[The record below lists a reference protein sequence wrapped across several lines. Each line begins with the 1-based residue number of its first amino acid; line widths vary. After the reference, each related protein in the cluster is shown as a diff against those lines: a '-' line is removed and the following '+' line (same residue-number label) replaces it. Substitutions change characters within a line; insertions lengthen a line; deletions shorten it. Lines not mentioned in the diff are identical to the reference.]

1 MYKETEIN
9 YSLIIILLVISAF
22 IIFSPELA
30 DLKII
35 ILSINLLVTLLFFSL
50 TIVIDEQKLRWYF
63 GFGIIS
69 KDVELSQIVETSA
82 YKTKWYQGIGIRML
96 SDGWLYNASV
106 GQAIKITLADRK
118 NIYLGCKNVDA
129 LQQAL
134 KVKV

>member
-1 MYKETEIN
+1 MYKQTEIG

-50 TIVIDEQKLRWYF
+50 TIVIDEQTLRWYF

-69 KDVELSQIVETSA
+69 KDVELSQIAETSA

-96 SDGWLYNASV
+96 NDGWLYNASV
-106 GQAIKITLADRK
+106 GQAIKITLTDGK
-118 NIYLGCKNVDA
+118 NIYLGCKDADA

>member
-1 MYKETEIN
+1 MYKQTELN

-30 DLKII
+30 GLKII

-50 TIVIDEQKLRWYF
+50 TIVINEQKLRWYF

-69 KDVELSQIVETSA
+69 KSVELSQIADTST
-82 YKTKWYQGIGIRML
+82 YQTKWYQGIGIRML

-106 GQAIKITLADRK
+106 GKAVKITLTDGK
-118 NIYLGCKNVDA
+118 NIYLGCKDADA
-129 LQQAL
+129 LQKAL

>member
-1 MYKETEIN
+1 MYKQTEIN

-22 IIFSPELA
+22 IILSPELA
-30 DLKII
+30 GLKII

-96 SDGWLYNASV
+96 NDGWLYNASV
-106 GQAIKITLADRK
+106 GQAVKITLTDGK
-118 NIYLGCKNVDA
+118 NIYLGCKDADA

>member
-96 SDGWLYNASV
+96 SDGWLYNTSV

>member
-1 MYKETEIN
+1 MYKQTEIN

-50 TIVIDEQKLRWYF
+50 TIVIDEQTLRWYF

-69 KDVELSQIVETSA
+69 KDVELSQIAQTSA

-96 SDGWLYNASV
+96 NDGWLYNASV
-106 GQAIKITLADRK
+106 GQAVKITLTDGK
-118 NIYLGCKNVDA
+118 NIYLGCKDAGA

>member
-1 MYKETEIN
+1 MYKQTELN

-30 DLKII
+30 GLKII
-35 ILSINLLVTLLFFSL
+35 ILSINLLVALLFFSL
-50 TIVIDEQKLRWYF
+50 TIVIDERKLRWYF

-69 KDVELSQIVETSA
+69 KDVELSQIAQTSA

-106 GQAIKITLADRK
+106 GQAVKITLTDGK
-118 NIYLGCKNVDA
+118 NIYLGCKDAGA

>member
-1 MYKETEIN
+1 MYKQTEIN
-9 YSLIIILLVISAF
+9 YSLIVILLVISTF

-30 DLKII
+30 DFKII

-69 KDVELSQIVETSA
+69 KDVELSQIAETSA
-82 YKTKWYQGIGIRML
+82 YKTKWYQGIGVRML

-106 GQAIKITLADRK
+106 GQAVKITLADGK
-118 NIYLGCKNVDA
+118 NIYLGCKDAGA

>member
-63 GFGIIS
+63 GLGLLA
-69 KDVELSQIVETSA
+69 K
-82 YKTKWYQGIGIRML
+82 ML
-96 SDGWLYNASV
+96 N
-106 GQAIKITLADRK
+106 
-118 NIYLGCKNVDA
+118 YLR
-129 LQQAL
+129 L
-134 KVKV
+134 

>member
-1 MYKETEIN
+1 MYKQTEIS

-50 TIVIDEQKLRWYF
+50 TIVIDEQTLRWYF

-69 KDVELSQIVETSA
+69 KDVELSQIVQTSV

-96 SDGWLYNASV
+96 NDGWLYNASV
-106 GQAIKITLADRK
+106 GQAVKITLTDGK
-118 NIYLGCKNVDA
+118 NIYLGCKDAGA

>member
-1 MYKETEIN
+1 MYKQTEIN
-9 YSLIIILLVISAF
+9 YSLIVILLVISAF

>member
-1 MYKETEIN
+1 MYKQTEIN
-9 YSLIIILLVISAF
+9 YTLIIILLVISAF

-30 DLKII
+30 NLKLII
-35 ILSINLLVTLLFFSL
+35 ISINLLIVVLFFSL

-69 KDVELSQIVETSA
+69 KQVELSQIAETSA

-96 SDGWLYNASV
+96 NDGWLYNASV
-106 GQAIKITLADRK
+106 GQAVKITLTDGK
-118 NIYLGCKNVDA
+118 NIYLGCKDAGA

>member
-1 MYKETEIN
+1 MYKQTEIN
-9 YSLIIILLVISAF
+9 YSLIIILLEISTF

-96 SDGWLYNASV
+96 SDDWLYNASV

>member
-1 MYKETEIN
+1 MYKKTEIN

-22 IIFSPELA
+22 IVFSPELA
-30 DLKII
+30 GLKII

-50 TIVIDEQKLRWYF
+50 TIVIDEQTLRWYF

-69 KDVELSQIVETSA
+69 KDVELSQIAQTSA

-106 GQAIKITLADRK
+106 GQAVKITLTDGK
-118 NIYLGCKNVDA
+118 NIYLGCKDAGA

>member
-1 MYKETEIN
+1 MYKQTEIS

-30 DLKII
+30 GLKII

-50 TIVIDEQKLRWYF
+50 TIVIDEQTLRWYF

-69 KDVELSQIVETSA
+69 KDVELSQIVQTSV

-96 SDGWLYNASV
+96 NDGWLYNASV
-106 GQAIKITLADRK
+106 GQTIKINLTDGK
-118 NIYLGCKNVDA
+118 NIYLGCKDADA

>member
-96 SDGWLYNASV
+96 NDGWLYNASV
-106 GQAIKITLADRK
+106 GQAIKITLADGK
-118 NIYLGCKNVDA
+118 NIYLGCKDAGA

>member
-1 MYKETEIN
+1 MYKQTEIN
-9 YSLIIILLVISAF
+9 YSLIVILLVISTF

-30 DLKII
+30 DFKII

-69 KDVELSQIVETSA
+69 KDVELSQIAQTSA

-106 GQAIKITLADRK
+106 GQAVKITLADGK
-118 NIYLGCKNVDA
+118 NIYLGCKNVGA

>member
-106 GQAIKITLADRK
+106 GQAIKITLADGK
-118 NIYLGCKNVDA
+118 NIYLGCKDAGA

>member
-1 MYKETEIN
+1 MYKETEIS

-22 IIFSPELA
+22 IVLSPELA
-30 DLKII
+30 GLKII

-69 KDVELSQIVETSA
+69 KQVELSQITDTSE
-82 YKTKWYQGIGIRML
+82 YQTKWYQGIGIRML

-106 GQAIKITLADRK
+106 GKAVKITLTDGK
-118 NIYLGCKNVDA
+118 NIYLGCKDVDA
-129 LQQAL
+129 LQKAL
-134 KVKV
+134 KINV

>member
-1 MYKETEIN
+1 MYKQTEIN

-22 IIFSPELA
+22 IILSPELA
-30 DLKII
+30 GLKII
-35 ILSINLLVTLLFFSL
+35 ILSINLLITLLFFSL
-50 TIVIDEQKLRWYF
+50 TIIIDEQTLRWYF

-69 KDVELSQIVETSA
+69 KDVELSQIAETSA

-96 SDGWLYNASV
+96 NDGWLYNASV
-106 GQAIKITLADRK
+106 GQAVKITLTDGK
-118 NIYLGCKNVDA
+118 NIYLGCKDAGA

>member
-1 MYKETEIN
+1 MYKQTEIN

-50 TIVIDEQKLRWYF
+50 TIVIDEQTLRWYF

-69 KDVELSQIVETSA
+69 KDVELSQIVQTSV

-96 SDGWLYNASV
+96 NDGWLYNASV
-106 GQAIKITLADRK
+106 GQAVKITLADGK
-118 NIYLGCKNVDA
+118 NIYLGCKDAGA

>member
-1 MYKETEIN
+1 MYKQTEIS

-30 DLKII
+30 GLKII

-50 TIVIDEQKLRWYF
+50 TIVIDEQKLRWDF

-69 KDVELSQIVETSA
+69 KDVELSQIVQTSV

-106 GQAIKITLADRK
+106 GQAVKITLTDGK
-118 NIYLGCKNVDA
+118 NIYLGCKDADA

>member
-1 MYKETEIN
+1 MYKQTELN
-9 YSLIIILLVISAF
+9 YSLIIILLVISTF
-22 IIFSPELA
+22 IILSPELA
-30 DLKII
+30 GLKII

-50 TIVIDEQKLRWYF
+50 TIVIDEQTLRWYF

-69 KDVELSQIVETSA
+69 KGVELSQIAETSV

-96 SDGWLYNASV
+96 NDGWLYNASV
-106 GQAIKITLADRK
+106 GQAIKITLTDGK
-118 NIYLGCKNVDA
+118 NIYLGCKDVDA

>member
-1 MYKETEIN
+1 MYKQTELN

-22 IIFSPELA
+22 IILSPELA
-30 DLKII
+30 GLKII

-50 TIVIDEQKLRWYF
+50 TIVIDKQKLRWYF

-69 KDVELSQIVETSA
+69 KDVGLSQIAETSA

-96 SDGWLYNASV
+96 NDGWLYNASV
-106 GQAIKITLADRK
+106 GQAIKITLADGK

-129 LQQAL
+129 LQKAL

>member
-1 MYKETEIN
+1 MYKQTEIS

-30 DLKII
+30 GLKII

-50 TIVIDEQKLRWYF
+50 TIVIDEQKLHWYF

-69 KDVELSQIVETSA
+69 KDVELSQIAETSA

>member
-1 MYKETEIN
+1 MYKQTELN

-22 IIFSPELA
+22 IILSPELA
-30 DLKII
+30 GLKII

-50 TIVIDEQKLRWYF
+50 TIVIDKQKLRWYF

-69 KDVELSQIVETSA
+69 KDVELSQIVQTSV

-96 SDGWLYNASV
+96 NDGWLYNASV
-106 GQAIKITLADRK
+106 GQAVKITLTDGK
-118 NIYLGCKNVDA
+118 NIYLGCKDAGA

>member
-1 MYKETEIN
+1 MYKQTEIS

-30 DLKII
+30 GLKII

-50 TIVIDEQKLRWYF
+50 TIVINEQTLHWYF

-69 KDVELSQIVETSA
+69 KDVELSQIVQTSA

-96 SDGWLYNASV
+96 NDGWLYNASV
-106 GQAIKITLADRK
+106 GQAIKITLTDGK

-129 LQQAL
+129 LQKAL

>member
-1 MYKETEIN
+1 MYKQTEIN

-30 DLKII
+30 DLIII

-50 TIVIDEQKLRWYF
+50 TIVINEQKLRWYF

-69 KDVELSQIVETSA
+69 KDVELSQIAETSA

-106 GQAIKITLADRK
+106 GQAVKITLADGK
-118 NIYLGCKNVDA
+118 NIYLGCKDAGA

-134 KVKV
+134 NVKV

>member
-1 MYKETEIN
+1 MYKQTEIN
-9 YSLIIILLVISAF
+9 YSLIVILLVISVF
-22 IIFSPELA
+22 IILSPELA

-50 TIVIDEQKLRWYF
+50 TIVINEQKLRWYF

-69 KDVELSQIVETSA
+69 KDVELSQIAETSA

-106 GQAIKITLADRK
+106 GQAVKITLADGK
-118 NIYLGCKNVDA
+118 NIYLGCKDAGA

-134 KVKV
+134 NVKV

>member
-1 MYKETEIN
+1 MYKQTEIN
-9 YSLIIILLVISAF
+9 YSLIVILLVISTF

-30 DLKII
+30 GLKII
-35 ILSINLLVTLLFFSL
+35 ILSINLLVALLFFSL
-50 TIVIDEQKLRWYF
+50 TIVIDEQTLRWYF

-69 KDVELSQIVETSA
+69 KDAELSQIAQISA

-96 SDGWLYNASV
+96 NDGWLYNASV
-106 GQAIKITLADRK
+106 GQAIKITLADGK
-118 NIYLGCKNVDA
+118 NIYLGCKDAGA

>member
-1 MYKETEIN
+1 MYKQTEIN
-9 YSLIIILLVISAF
+9 YTLIIILLVISAF

-30 DLKII
+30 NLKLIMI
-35 ILSINLLVTLLFFSL
+35 SINLLIVVLFFSL

-69 KDVELSQIVETSA
+69 KQVELSQIAETSA

-96 SDGWLYNASV
+96 NDGWLYNASV
-106 GQAIKITLADRK
+106 GQAVKITLTDGK
-118 NIYLGCKNVDA
+118 NIYLGCKDAGA

>member
-1 MYKETEIN
+1 MYKQTEIN
-9 YSLIIILLVISAF
+9 YSLIVILLVISAF
-22 IIFSPELA
+22 IILSPELA

-50 TIVIDEQKLRWYF
+50 TIVINEQTLRWYF

-69 KDVELSQIVETSA
+69 KDVELSQIAQTSA

-106 GQAIKITLADRK
+106 GQAVKITLADGK
-118 NIYLGCKNVDA
+118 NIYLGCKDAGA

>member
-106 GQAIKITLADRK
+106 GQAIKITLADGK

>member
-69 KDVELSQIVETSA
+69 KDVELSQIVENSA

>member
-1 MYKETEIN
+1 MYKQTEIN